1 MGKRRGPS
9 RTRQLVGRDLA
20 RMRGGAGPRTRGL
33 PVLLIGGLLAGLS
46 LAALRIDILRLGY
59 AVGDAVAAEKA
70 LMEEQGALTARV
82 QALRD
87 PARLASLAPARGL
100 ARPARVIELLPTGH
114 VAGSRP

>member
-1 MGKRRGPS
+1 MARRRGPS

-20 RMRGGAGPRTRGL
+20 RMRGGAGSRARGL

-59 AVGDAVAAEKA
+59 AVADAVAEEKA
-70 LMEEQGALTARV
+70 LMEERGALTARV

-87 PARLASLAPARGL
+87 PARLAGLAPARGL
-100 ARPARVIELLPTGH
+100 ARPTRVIELQQTDV
-114 VAGSRP
+114 VAGSQP